1 MRLLLQYVLPFL
13 LPFLIY
19 AAYVALA
26 KHRTPS
32 WLDLDEKTWLMLG
45 GTGLVLVTIS
55 LVTWTPSVRRRRRT
69 RSMSRRTWRTAASC
83 RGARSSR

>member
-26 KHRTPS
+26 KHRTPV

-45 GTGLVLVTIS
+45 GTGLVLATIS
-55 LVTWTPSVRRRRRT
+55 LVTWTLLSGSPPDEIYVPPHLEDGRIVPGRT
-69 RSMSRRTWRTAASC
+69 VGR
-83 RGARSSR
+83 